1 MNRVLI
7 VDDEQDIL
15 ETLQLILEMEGY
27 VVDTASTGQQAL
39 EKMSAIV
46 PDLVLSD
53 VMMPVMN
60 GIELLKRLK
69 AHPQYRAIPII
80 ISSAGNIDA
89 HALRVSQEAGRPRC
103 SGADRCPRSGALTGS
118 SGPISMSP
126 TGSHTVNVAP
136 CPRSLDTSIRP
147 PCSVTICCVM

>member
-89 HALRVSQEAGRPRC
+89 HALRGCDAFLKKPVDLDVLVQTVARVLGR
-103 SGADRCPRSGALTGS
+103 
-118 SGPISMSP
+118 
-126 TGSHTVNVAP
+126 
-136 CPRSLDTSIRP
+136 
-147 PCSVTICCVM
+147 